1 MRQTVRV
8 CSALTLA
15 ALMAGCGGGGISAE
29 EQRVC
34 SADTFAPNYVR
45 QLERLLYWE
54 RFPVTIYFVR
64 DANYSDY
71 YRTLALQGFDQW
83 VEAAG
88 GVVRYRELSS
98 AEGAQIRVVFKPRTR
113 NGLTTYTYYPS
124 SGRLVSATVEIGTLG
139 NNPIDIRSV
148 AAHEFG
154 HALGVAGHSNNP
166 EDMMYATYTTN
177 VPLTISPSD
186 LNTVK
191 TAYCNYFLG
200 RTRTASPPSDEQPVE
215 ATIVCGCKD

>member
-98 AEGAQIRVVFKPRTR
+98 AEGAQIRVVFKPDTR

-124 SGRLVSATVEIGTLG
+124 SGRLISAKVEIGVRG

-154 HALGVAGHSNNP
+154 HAIGIGGHSQNP
-166 EDMMYATYTTN
+166 DDMMYTSFVTN
-177 VPLTISPSD
+177 VPLQITPSD

-191 TAYCNYFLG
+191 TAYCNYFIG
-200 RTRTASPPSDEQPVE
+200 RTRVAPPPVDEQPVQV
-215 ATIVCGCKD
+215 TIRCGHDH